1 MGLFLGVNHSTS
13 FSSTQGGNCAL
24 GPRLRVINQNCL
36 EVRATCRVVSRPHSV
51 FLSVRAAGEAV
62 GVPLG
67 QKLGVLENFSV
78 KLEKEKTLKF
88 TPKKKKKKC
97 RLGFSQQ
104 CWMFGGNLFKKA
116 SGERIVVSY
125 EEKKKKPKRRISPN
139 IFFPSQKGTFPL
151 KMKKLDQTISF

>member
-1 MGLFLGVNHSTS
+1 M
-13 FSSTQGGNCAL
+13 
-24 GPRLRVINQNCL
+24 
-36 EVRATCRVVSRPHSV
+36 VSRPHSV

-104 CWMFGGNLFKKA
+104 C
-116 SGERIVVSY
+116 
-125 EEKKKKPKRRISPN
+125 
-139 IFFPSQKGTFPL
+139 
-151 KMKKLDQTISF
+151 